1 MQWLIA
7 HMWMALAATSF
18 LGLLLGWSVR
28 GLRLRGR
35 LRKSEG
41 ERNIAVGS
49 LEAKEAERE
58 ALYAAGRGVPTDT
71 GGEETSAPNGDG
83 ADVPGNESASAELTA
98 VNDELARTKAE
109 LKKLQEQ
116 SSSKNGNESAAAI
129 GAAVASVATAASL
142 GNKGDRLDANL
153 DQDTASLEWRNRY
166 LESRV
171 RNLEETVQGLSTIS
185 DKAETASAIVPVKPA
200 QESGSD
206 VEDGTGAS
214 EGGNVEFEM
223 LKWQNEYLKTR
234 ASYFEAHGG
243 AEEQSAK
250 ASIVATQQ
258 LSKDVADG
266 EEPAGEQD
274 GDGTSDEEIASLRW
288 RNRYLEGRLAYY
300 EGDKAVAADG
310 DSGIAELAENTS
322 AVMVPEELTVAEP
335 QEATSKTAAQSEA
348 DQDAKAKPAADM
360 AEVQPDEEADDKK
373 STPIDVPA
381 ASEAQP
387 IDAGAAEQL
396 AEEPEVPGVQPIA
409 LPGPVGDE
417 GDDLTAIGGI
427 GPKIEQVLNSYG
439 IYHYDQIAAW
449 TPENIQWVDN
459 QLAFEGRIEREQW
472 VQQAEALSTVD

>member
-1 MQWLIA
+1 
-7 HMWMALAATSF
+7 MALAATSF

-49 LEAKEAERE
+49 LEAKEAELE
-58 ALYAAGRGVPTDT
+58 ALYAAGRGAPTDA
-71 GGEETSAPNGDG
+71 GGEETSAPNGEG
-83 ADVPGNESASAELTA
+83 ADQPVDENASAELTA
-98 VNDELARTKAE
+98 VTDELARTKAE

-116 SSSKNGNESAAAI
+116 SSSKNGSESAAAI

-153 DQDTASLEWRNRY
+153 DEDTASLEWRNRY

-171 RNLEETVQGLSTIS
+171 RNLEETIQGLSTGS
-185 DKAETASAIVPVKPA
+185 DKAETAAAIVPVKSA

-206 VEDGTGAS
+206 AEDGTATSGS
-214 EGGNVEFEM
+214 GDVEFEM

-234 ASYFEAHGG
+234 ASYFETHGG
-243 AEEQSAK
+243 AEAIPAA
-250 ASIVATQQ
+250 ASILAAPEVSAAA
-258 LSKDVADG
+258 SDA

-274 GDGTSDEEIASLRW
+274 GEGASDEEIASLRW

-310 DSGIAELAENTS
+310 DSGIAKLAENTS
-322 AVMVPEELTVAEP
+322 AVMVPEDLTVAEP
-335 QEATSKTAAQSEA
+335 QEASSKIAAESEDDQETSSE
-348 DQDAKAKPAADM
+348 PAADM
-360 AEVQPDEEADDKK
+360 AEAQPDEEAGDKK

-381 ASEAQP
+381 VSEAKP
-387 IDAGAAEQL
+387 KDADKAEQL
-396 AEEPEVPGVQPIA
+396 SDEKEVPGVQPIA